1 MANMR
6 EEYLTIAELRAAMG
20 VSKGKMAQ
28 LIRDGIVV
36 TEENPFDKRI
46 KLVRRE
52 VADAVLAEARAKKK
66 GVPVAA

>member
-6 EEYLTIAELRAAMG
+6 DEYWTIAQLRAEMG

-28 LIRDGIVV
+28 LIKAGIVKW
-36 TEENPFDKRI
+36 EPNPFDKRI

-52 VADAVLAEARAKKK
+52 DADAVLAEARAKKK